1 MVRTCTPSRRSV
13 TVFEQRVSL
22 HMRAQA
28 AEQVT
33 IEQARAGLDDVTTRT
48 RQELQNSE
56 ARFVQLI
63 ESNNVTFAE
72 HKASLLTV
80 VSDLQEAGVDGSRR
94 INMALDGTR
103 ELNVKNEKM

>member
-1 MVRTCTPSRRSV
+1 
-13 TVFEQRVSL
+13 
-22 HMRAQA
+22 MRAQA

-48 RQELQNSE
+48 RQEFQNSE

-72 HKASLLTV
+72 HKAAFTKASILHFTLK
-80 VSDLQEAGVDGSRR
+80 LRRHAGVQGLAACGVDEQIVTLGGTLPICGAVLVGSHGGGG
-94 INMALDGTR
+94 A
-103 ELNVKNEKM
+103 